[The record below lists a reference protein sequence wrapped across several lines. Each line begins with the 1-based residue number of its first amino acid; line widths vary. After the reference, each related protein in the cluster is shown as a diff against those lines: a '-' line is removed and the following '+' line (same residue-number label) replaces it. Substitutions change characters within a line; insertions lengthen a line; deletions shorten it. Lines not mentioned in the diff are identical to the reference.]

1 MRPAANAA
9 VFFRPYRGLKAT
21 AKGVRPLRGGFL
33 PFHTVA
39 SVPRLCGVGWLT
51 RRSFTVAR
59 RPRLD
64 AGGGYA
70 AGTAWNCYATILVSY
85 RQVVFNFS

>member
-39 SVPRLCGVGWLT
+39 SVPRLMRG
-51 RRSFTVAR
+51 
-59 RPRLD
+59 RLAD
-64 AGGGYA
+64 AA
-70 AGTAWNCYATILVSY
+70 VLY
-85 RQVVFNFS
+85 RGPEGHG